1 MANFDGFDD
10 HPSLSASLEDFEH
23 HDRSPTFALPSQHS
37 GFKSDESEADPDSTS
52 EGPWSPPAWRR
63 QSAAAGWYRHQPYS
77 HDKLLPRPSASPS
90 RSKETSP
97 QYESAKEED
106 EDLTVP
112 ANIPLPRG
120 SMSPVKEGS
129 PSPDLF
135 PEGGQEFG
143 KTFGEREQSQQ
154 PVAAPDNGN
163 NYIRFAVRAEVQHR
177 TEPID
182 AALTWI
188 RTYLNRAMGS
198 KSSFS
203 SSFTI
208 LFIAI
213 FIFRMF
219 TQTPQPPPV
228 PDLIKV
234 AGLARSFEPLIFY
247 SGHGVEQI
255 GDLQETGVAVW
266 DLGESVRFANMTSA
280 PIIVKELDDLSEKLK
295 TLGTELS
302 RFFADVDGDIDAI
315 LIVMD
320 WSQREL
326 AALDSIPSSSLSTA
340 FTNVHNM
347 LSKVGILESR
357 STGLPTP
364 LGKLFTSVFGST
376 KPQRTQQTLHRT
388 FNEFLGVLE
397 ESINS
402 ELTYSANLIALFES
416 IDRQFLNIQRT
427 VVRESDTQE
436 QLQNEFLSSL
446 WVRIMGPTAAQ
457 LRKYEK
463 NKELLGTVRAKTT
476 RNKGL
481 LVDHNGKLVA
491 LKGSLE
497 TLRRKLVSPLVRR
510 DDGSTIGVEE
520 QIRGLEG
527 TYEHLKRVKDRQKE
541 RVMENLYGSAS
552 RRSTLVK
559 EERAEIEA
567 A

>member
-1 MANFDGFDD
+1 M
-10 HPSLSASLEDFEH
+10 
-23 HDRSPTFALPSQHS
+23 
-37 GFKSDESEADPDSTS
+37 
-52 EGPWSPPAWRR
+52 
-63 QSAAAGWYRHQPYS
+63 
-77 HDKLLPRPSASPS
+77 
-90 RSKETSP
+90 
-97 QYESAKEED
+97 
-106 EDLTVP
+106 
-112 ANIPLPRG
+112 
-120 SMSPVKEGS
+120 
-129 PSPDLF
+129 
-135 PEGGQEFG
+135 
-143 KTFGEREQSQQ
+143 
-154 PVAAPDNGN
+154 
-163 NYIRFAVRAEVQHR
+163 RAEVQQR

-188 RTYLNRAMGS
+188 HTYLNRAMSS

-203 SSFTI
+203 SSFAI
-208 LFIAI
+208 LLIAI
-213 FIFRMF
+213 LVFRIF
-219 TQTPQPPPV
+219 TQTPQSPPV

-280 PIIVKELDDLSEKLK
+280 PIIVKELDDLSEQLK

-347 LSKVGILESR
+347 LSRIGILESR

-376 KPQRTQQTLHRT
+376 KTQRTQQTLQRT
-388 FNEFLGVLE
+388 FSEFLGVLE

-436 QLQNEFLSSL
+436 QLQSEFLSSL

-463 NKELLGTVRAKTT
+463 NKELLSTVRAKTT
-476 RNKGL
+476 KNKGL

-510 DDGSTIGVEE
+510 DDGSTVGVEE

-527 TYEHLKRVKDRQKE
+527 TYEHLKRVKERQKE
-541 RVMENLYGSAS
+541 RVMENLYGSGSRS

-567 A
+567 